1 MAWGQWIPTAPKI
14 GSDFPRAGIA
24 TVLHSSSYLLS
35 LATLQLTAAISS
47 TCEVLGIFLLS
58 FTICRLAGIGVLLL
72 VYLVQI
78 LLRSL
83 STALGNIQSFL
94 QWNKLI
100 ESTDTYRRQWAMK
113 AQLQLEGKYIFRDHE
128 MIRVDRSGK
137 QWMND
142 ILWHDITKEFLVGG
156 ARVRFAH
163 LTPAAAY
170 TSKSGRSS
178 KRPIVFLHG
187 SRSWSYMWRRVCLNL
202 ITHIDQ
208 SKERSTGG
216 QGLDY
221 PQSRKG

>member
-1 MAWGQWIPTAPKI
+1 MAWDQGIPTAPKI
-14 GSDFPRAGIA
+14 GSDFPRAGIS
-24 TVLHSSSYLLS
+24 TVLHSTRCFLS
-35 LATLQLTAAISS
+35 LAAVQLTAAIRS
-47 TCEVLGIFLLS
+47 TCEVISIFLLS
-58 FTICRLAGIGVLLL
+58 FTICRLGGIGVLLL
-72 VYLVQI
+72 VYLLQI

-83 STALGNIQSFL
+83 STALGNIRSFLL

-142 ILWHDITKEFLVGG
+142 VMWHDITKEFLVGG

-163 LTPAAAY
+163 LTPAAADN
-170 TSKSGRSS
+170 SKSGCSP

-187 SRSWSYMWRRVCLNL
+187 SRSWSYMWRQVCLNDSHIL
-202 ITHIDQ
+202 ISQKKIQ
-208 SKERSTGG
+208 LERNR
-216 QGLDY
+216 LDH
-221 PQSRKG
+221 PDF